1 MLVSLAVTA
10 VMLAIIGLGYGLM
23 RYGFRVPKPSFDQS
37 YAAGMAVAMLVV
49 WILVIRNQ
57 VD

>member
-1 MLVSLAVTA
+1 
-10 VMLAIIGLGYGLM
+10 MLAIIGLGYGLM
-23 RYGFRVPKPSFDQS
+23 RYGFRVPKPSFDQL

-49 WILVIRNQ
+49 WILVMIYQ